1 MLVTITYVIDEFGVD
16 YSNLKLLEILDFD
29 ILKLDKQFADEME
42 KSRIV
47 KHMIGFLGA

>member
-29 ILKLDKQFADEME
+29 ILKLDK
-42 KSRIV
+42 
-47 KHMIGFLGA
+47 